1 MNTITE
7 LIARLRSFAK
17 LGEAMEKAIGQE
29 KGDLTKILFEAADT
43 IEELSAKL
51 TTSNEW
57 IPVEER
63 LPENDKPVLVTVDWD
78 HDDLE
83 VCTAEYWH
91 DGDCWGNLEDYI
103 TAWRPLPE
111 PFRGKT
117 GKERKGNG

>member
-1 MNTITE
+1 MNAITE
-7 LIARLRSFAK
+7 FVNRLRDYAK
-17 LGEAMEKAIGQE
+17 ARKGELASLIN
-29 KGDLTKILFEAADT
+29 EAADT

-51 TTSNEW
+51 SAEW

-91 DGDCWGNLEDYI
+91 DGDGWANLEDYI
-103 TAWRPLPE
+103 TAWMPLPE
-111 PFRGKT
+111 PFRG
-117 GKERKGNG
+117 ENQ